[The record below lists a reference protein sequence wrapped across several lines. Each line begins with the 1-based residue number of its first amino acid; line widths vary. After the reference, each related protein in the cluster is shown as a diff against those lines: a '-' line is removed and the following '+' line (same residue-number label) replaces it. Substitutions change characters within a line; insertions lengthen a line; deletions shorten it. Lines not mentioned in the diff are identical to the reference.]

1 MKHRKRIREATTM
14 PEISVLESSFEL
26 LKDCASWGFDG
37 GRGAELGFCG
47 EDVDVMVGNR
57 EVVVF
62 GRRSVD

>member
-1 MKHRKRIREATTM
+1 M
-14 PEISVLESSFEL
+14 PEISVLESSFEFS
-26 LKDCASWGFDG
+26 KNCASWGFDG
-37 GRGAELGFCG
+37 ERGAELGFCG